1 MTASPDFADPVSPDA
16 SAASEAEG
24 GASDGAWQIAPNPGE
39 DAMATE
45 SLDRLVEALLFEATA
60 ALSAAD
66 LASFATR
73 GLARPVTADD
83 VLRSVE
89 RLRHGL
95 ATRASALDVFAW
107 AGGWRLATRADLA
120 PALDAARTT
129 APRPRVLSAALLETL
144 AIVAYKQP
152 VTRAEVE
159 HVRGSDSDYA
169 LARLVGLGLVD
180 PVGRG
185 DGVGRP
191 MLYGTTERF
200 LDTFGLTALEDLPAM
215 RDVESLLA
223 DPAFSSERA
232 RLLTPSS
239 LLTDSPPSP
248 FDARMS
254 PPDAPDRPGASSDA

>member
-1 MTASPDFADPVSPDA
+1 MTAPPDIAAFDPPGA
-16 SAASEAEG
+16 SAEA
-24 GASDGAWQIAPNPGE
+24 ADGDGLAPGVRSP
-39 DAMATE
+39 

-60 ALSAAD
+60 ALSSADVAA
-66 LASFATR
+66 LATR
-73 GLARPVTADD
+73 GLARPVTADEAAE
-83 VLRSVE
+83 SVA
-89 RLRHGL
+89 RLRIAL
-95 ATRASALDVFAW
+95 ADRASALDVFAW

-129 APRPRVLSAALLETL
+129 DPRPRALSAALLETL

-159 HVRGSDSDYA
+159 HVRGADCDYA

-191 MLYGTTERF
+191 MLYGTTARF
-200 LDTFGLTALEDLPAM
+200 LDTFGLAALEDLPAM

-239 LLTDSPPSP
+239 LLSDSPPSP
-248 FDARMS
+248 ADVRTS
-254 PPDAPDRPGASSDA
+254 PPDAPDFAGATSAARSGRTPADSDA